1 MSTGEQV
8 AGPSDVHEAKV
19 GVSGEHQQQG
29 GDDGTAAASHG
40 ASLGT
45 ADGGRNNKNGIM
57 NKASD
62 TPRAER
68 AERARQQAEPCHA
81 SLGKGDSSQVIFSA
95 PIFRS

>member
-19 GVSGEHQQQG
+19 GVSGKQG